1 MLWRQNRL
9 TSWRLSLRSC
19 DPLELDEIVH
29 ERNQL
34 GSQTFKLNDR
44 LHRPDGPAWIGTN
57 GDQAWWLYGER
68 HRTDG
73 PAVVGTDGHQQW
85 WQNGLWHRSDG
96 PAIICKH
103 EGEQWWLNGVRHR
116 SDGPAI
122 IGIGKHADEQWWL
135 NGVRHR
141 THGPAL
147 TDANGRQ
154 TWWIQ
159 GKEIT
164 NQVNLWMQQQ
174 QVTWPWDAETQAEFV
189 LTWC

>member
-1 MLWRQNRL
+1 MC
-9 TSWRLSLRSC
+9 SC
-19 DPLELDEIVH
+19 DPTALDEIVH

-34 GSQTFKLNDR
+34 GNQTFKLNG
-44 LHRPDGPAWIGTN
+44 LMHRPDGPAWIGTN
-57 GDQAWWLYGER
+57 DELAWWQNGQR

-73 PAVVGTDGHQQW
+73 PAIVGADGHEQW
-85 WQNGLWHRSDG
+85 WQ
-96 PAIICKH
+96 
-103 EGEQWWLNGVRHR
+103 NGVRHR
-116 SDGPAI
+116 SDGPAVI
-122 IGIGKHADEQWWL
+122 WRDAGEQWWL
-135 NGVRHR
+135 SGVRHR
-141 THGPAL
+141 IDGPAL

-174 QVTWPWDAETQAEFV
+174 QVTWPWDAQTQAEFV